1 MQVLIRH
8 FEAFLKSYSGELP
21 VHHAIKNYFRQHPI
35 LGSRDR
41 KCITALAYSYFRTQ
55 RLLPAD
61 LVVEEG
67 YWAGM
72 VLSNQ
77 PSMLLGKLFPEKPT
91 LDESATLQERLDWL
105 KQQGIEVRTDLL
117 NEKLPKLSEGLSI
130 SVWTDSFFSPPKLF
144 IKTRPKTL
152 QRVLKSLDS
161 KGFKA
166 IEHSNYC
173 LELPL
178 NLPLKQLLKDS
189 DYRVQD
195 IASQAVFTKLPDIR
209 PRLVWDVCAGAGG
222 KTLLLKERYPE
233 ATLLATDIRE
243 TALEN
248 LRERFRLYGYE
259 PPWMAVFDAE
269 KGHLPTFL
277 EEGEDPDLVLCDV
290 PCSGSGTWHR
300 SPEQY
305 YYFDA
310 DSLSTFAE
318 RQFRI
323 SEAAS
328 QRLHEGGHLL
338 YITCSVF
345 EQENEAVAQR
355 LADLPHL
362 ELIDSQL
369 LSYLAEGGDC
379 LYVARFR
386 HVNA

>member
-8 FEAFLKSYSGELP
+8 FEAFLKSYTGEVP
-21 VHHAIKNYFRQHPI
+21 VHHEIKHYFRQHPI

-55 RLLPAD
+55 RLLPENIQTED
-61 LVVEEG
+61 G

-72 VLSNQ
+72 VLSDQ
-77 PSMLLGKLFPEKPT
+77 SSILIEKLFPEKPT
-91 LDESATLQERLDWL
+91 LKGPTTLSERLDWL
-105 KQQGIEVRTDLL
+105 QKQGFEFHVDLFGGQ
-117 NEKLPKLSEGLSI
+117 LPQLSDGLSKAA
-130 SVWTDSFFSPPKLF
+130 WMEAFFAQPRLF

-209 PRLVWDVCAGAGG
+209 PRVIWDVCAGAGG

-233 ATLLATDIRE
+233 ATLWATDIRE

-277 EEGEDPDLVLCDV
+277 DEDEEPDLVLCDV

-300 SPEQY
+300 NPEQY
-305 YYFDA
+305 FYFNV
-310 DSLSTFAE
+310 DSLSNFAE
-318 RQFRI
+318 RQFNI
-323 SEAAS
+323 TEAAS
-328 QRLHEGGHLL
+328 KRLREGGHLL
-338 YITCSVF
+338 YVTCSVF
-345 EQENEAVAQR
+345 QQENEAVVQK

-362 ELIDSQL
+362 EFIDSQL
-369 LSYLAEGGDC
+369 LSHLAEGGDC

-386 HVNA
+386 KVKA

>member
-8 FEAFLKSYSGELP
+8 FEAFLKSYTGDVP
-21 VHHAIKNYFRQHPI
+21 VHHAIKQYFRQHPI

-41 KCITALAYSYFRTQ
+41 KCITALAYSYFRTH
-55 RLLPAD
+55 RLLPENIQPED
-61 LVVEEG
+61 G

-72 VLSNQ
+72 ILSNQ
-77 PSMLLGKLFPEKPT
+77 PALLVGKLFPERPT
-91 LDESATLQERLDWL
+91 LPDSGTLSERIAWL
-105 KQQGIEVRTDLL
+105 LQQGFEFQVDLFG
-117 NEKLPKLSEGLSI
+117 EQFPELSEGLSKAI
-130 SVWTDSFFSPPKLF
+130 WTDAFFAQPRLF

-152 QRVLKSLDS
+152 QRVLKSLSS

-178 NLPLKQLLKDS
+178 NLPLKQFLKDA

-195 IASQAVFTKLPDIR
+195 IASQAVFSKLPDIR
-209 PRLVWDVCAGAGG
+209 PRLIWDVCAGAGG

-233 ATLLATDIRE
+233 ATLLATDVRE

-259 PPWMAVFDAE
+259 PPWMAVFDAA

-300 SPEQY
+300 NPEQY
-305 YYFDA
+305 FYFDA
-310 DSLSTFAE
+310 ESLADFAE
-318 RQFRI
+318 RQFNI
-323 SEAAS
+323 TEAAS
-328 QRLHEGGHLL
+328 KRLREGGYLL
-338 YITCSVF
+338 YVTCSVF
-345 EQENEAVAQR
+345 QQENEAVAGK
-355 LADLPHL
+355 LAALPHL
-362 ELIDSQL
+362 EFIDSQL
-369 LSYLAEGGDC
+369 LSHLAEGGDC

-386 HVNA
+386 KVKA